1 MPTSGESPVA
11 TASLGPIAGR
21 RDFLRAVSLA
31 AGSLT
36 WGCLGL
42 ASPSLGGERV
52 TGERTQ
58 GAPAVAVDG
67 RRRTAVIQLF
77 LGGGPSHLDMF
88 DLKPHAPIEVRGEFQ
103 EIATSVP
110 GLRISEHLPGLAA
123 RMHRFSVVRS
133 MTHENSSHLP
143 SSHWLQTGYP
153 ANDPVPGH
161 NKNPST
167 GSIAARLRGANQPG
181 MPAYVAVPR
190 GQAFAYAS
198 YLGASF
204 DPFATQAEPLA
215 NNFRVPNLA
224 LEGDLSPERLGG
236 RSRLLGQLDRLH
248 RELQTRG
255 EMTGVDDFRR
265 EALSMITSPQTARAF
280 AIDQESEATRER
292 YGRSPLGQNLLLAR
306 RLVESGVT
314 FVSCLSGGG
323 WDTHAHNFRDLK
335 TVLLP
340 RLDKALSAL
349 VDDLYERGLDR
360 DVLVNVMGEFGRT
373 PQVNKDAGRD
383 HWPGAGFAFFAGGGL
398 RMGQMIGETDKLA
411 AYPLRDACSPGDV
424 LATVYHVLGI
434 DSRHIFYDA
443 AQRPIPVL
451 PDGRPISSLVG

>member
-1 MPTSGESPVA
+1 
-11 TASLGPIAGR
+11 
-21 RDFLRAVSLA
+21 
-31 AGSLT
+31 
-36 WGCLGL
+36 
-42 ASPSLGGERV
+42 
-52 TGERTQ
+52 
-58 GAPAVAVDG
+58 
-67 RRRTAVIQLF
+67 
-77 LGGGPSHLDMF
+77 
-88 DLKPHAPIEVRGEFQ
+88 
-103 EIATSVP
+103 
-110 GLRISEHLPGLAA
+110 
-123 RMHRFSVVRS
+123 
-133 MTHENSSHLP
+133 
-143 SSHWLQTGYP
+143 
-153 ANDPVPGH
+153 
-161 NKNPST
+161 
-167 GSIAARLRGANQPG
+167 
-181 MPAYVAVPR
+181 
-190 GQAFAYAS
+190 
-198 YLGASF
+198 
-204 DPFATQAEPLA
+204 
-215 NNFRVPNLA
+215 
-224 LEGDLSPERLGG
+224 
-236 RSRLLGQLDRLH
+236 
-248 RELQTRG
+248 
-255 EMTGVDDFRR
+255 
-265 EALSMITSPQTARAF
+265 MITSPQTARAF